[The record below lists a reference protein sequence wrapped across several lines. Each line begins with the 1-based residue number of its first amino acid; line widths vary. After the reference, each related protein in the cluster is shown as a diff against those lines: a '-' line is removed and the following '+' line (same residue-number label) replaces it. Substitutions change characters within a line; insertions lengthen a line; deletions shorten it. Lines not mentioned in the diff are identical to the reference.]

1 MSGSHTSFHDR
12 IALVTGAGS
21 GIGAAIA
28 RRLGAGGA
36 RVALADLK
44 ADAAEALAA
53 ELRDAGVEV
62 AAFAVDVADPDAV
75 AGLVADVVTRFGGL
89 HLAVNNAGI
98 GGAEGPVGDYSIA
111 GWRRVIDVNLNGVFY
126 AMHAEIP
133 AMLAAG
139 GGAIVNMAS
148 ILGLNGF
155 AGSAA
160 YVAAKHGVI
169 GLTKTAAVEYSAQ
182 GVRVNAVCPGFIDTP
197 LIAHVEPEARRHLVR
212 QHPIGR
218 LGTPEEVA
226 ALTCF
231 LLSDEAGFVTGSAHL
246 VDGGWSA
253 V

>member
-1 MSGSHTSFHDR
+1 MTFGGR

-21 GIGAAIA
+21 GIGAAVA
-28 RRLGAGGA
+28 RQLAAGGA

-44 ADAAEALAA
+44 AEAAEALVM
-53 ELRDAGVEV
+53 ELRDRGAEA
-62 AAFAVDVADPDAV
+62 AAFTVDVADPDAV
-75 AGLVADVVTRFGGL
+75 AELVADVVTRFGGL

-98 GGAEGPVGDYSIA
+98 GGAEGPVGAYSVA

-197 LIAHVEPEARRHLVR
+197 LIAHVEPEARRQLVR

>member
-1 MSGSHTSFHDR
+1 MIRRFSDK

-21 GIGAAIA
+21 GIGAAVA
-28 RRLGAGGA
+28 RQLVAGGA
-36 RVALADLK
+36 RVAVADIDDAAAGTLADGLGE
-44 ADAAEALAA
+44 AA
-53 ELRDAGVEV
+53 R
-62 AAFAVDVADPDAV
+62 AFSVDVADPDAV
-75 AGLVADVVTRFGGL
+75 ARLVDDVVSSFGDL

-98 GGAEGPVGDYSIA
+98 GGAGGPVAVYGIA
-111 GWRRVIDVNLNGVFY
+111 GWRRVIDINLNGVFY
-126 AMHAEIP
+126 AMHAQIP
-133 AMLAAG
+133 AILASG

-169 GLTKTAAVEYSAQ
+169 GLTKTAAVEYSAA

-197 LIAHVEPEARRHLVR
+197 LIAHVDAPARRALVAR
-212 QHPIGR
+212 HPIGR
-218 LGTPEEVA
+218 LGTSDEVA

-246 VDGGWSA
+246 VDGGYSA